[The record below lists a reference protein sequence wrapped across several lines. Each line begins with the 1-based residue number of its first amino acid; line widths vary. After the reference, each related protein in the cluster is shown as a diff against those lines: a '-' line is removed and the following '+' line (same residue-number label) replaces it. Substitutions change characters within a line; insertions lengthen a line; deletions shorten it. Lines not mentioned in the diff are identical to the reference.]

1 MQVVVH
7 FLHEDAEGST
17 VSEKEPP
24 REEEKRRMY
33 TEIKRLGGVPT
44 LFVNG
49 EPVYANAY
57 VSYLDDRARY
67 EDFAAAGIRIYSVP
81 VYLAGRGI
89 NTDSNIGPFR
99 TGLWDCEKELN
110 FSPLE
115 DDLRQV
121 LAANP
126 EALIFPRIDLD
137 MPEWWDE
144 KCPNELNRL
153 ANGVKL
159 RQSFVS
165 ERWREDAGVALTKII
180 CYLEQSEYR
189 RHIIGYQIAAGGTEE
204 WAYHGWP
211 NADFSSRALEA
222 FRAWRPER
230 HGERTTQTDEELI
243 AALTLPDDD
252 EQSALLSPAEEVL
265 LIDYRLFLGEVV
277 ADAIAYFARLVKRQ
291 LNDRLIVGVFYGY
304 SLEITDPRAG
314 HHDLRSLLR
323 EPSIDFFSSPNSY
336 LGVRRPGI
344 DWPFMSVAESIA
356 LHGKMLWMECDTR
369 TFLTRPLREARP
381 SICPPGKYEGGV
393 WEGPA
398 TLQAS
403 LDLLLK
409 NFGKCLTAG
418 VGQWWFDMWGGWFA
432 DSAIMAMMAQ
442 FQRIGESSL
451 NLPDRR
457 LRAEIAVIVDEKAYA
472 YLRPGTGLANAWTY
486 LQRQGLGLMGA
497 PYHIYDISDLVAA
510 SERNYKIYL
519 FLNTML
525 VSPEFEQAAESIA
538 GQGKCIIWT
547 YSTAFVAKDIQ
558 ACEQDKINRWTGFQ
572 LKRID
577 SSNHPHA
584 VVEKHPE
591 ADRFFPNVPLEFN
604 EYGLRMPIDPIWAV
618 DDPEA
623 VSLGRIQG
631 TGDCGLAAKTSGG
644 ATRYFS
650 SAPDLPSSLLRAIA
664 YREGVHLYTDTDD
677 VIYASASYL
686 CIHASTPGLKTL
698 YLNEPHE
705 VHDAMNGEL
714 ISRDAAEFTIHMK
727 LHETRLFEI
736 IPK

>member
-1 MQVVVH
+1 
-7 FLHEDAEGST
+7 
-17 VSEKEPP
+17 
-24 REEEKRRMY
+24 MY

-144 KCPNELNRL
+144 KCPNELNQL

-230 HGERTTQTDEELI
+230 HGERTAQTDEELI

-277 ADAIAYFARLVKRQ
+277 ADAKASSTVIRWRSPIRARA
-291 LNDRLIVGVFYGY
+291 
-304 SLEITDPRAG
+304 ITICGACCA
-314 HHDLRSLLR
+314 S
-323 EPSIDFFSSPNSY
+323 
-336 LGVRRPGI
+336 
-344 DWPFMSVAESIA
+344 
-356 LHGKMLWMECDTR
+356 
-369 TFLTRPLREARP
+369 RP
-381 SICPPGKYEGGV
+381 SISSAARTAILESGGPVSIGRLCPSPN
-393 WEGPA
+393 
-398 TLQAS
+398 LS
-403 LDLLLK
+403 LCMV
-409 NFGKCLTAG
+409 KCY
-418 VGQWWFDMWGGWFA
+418 GWN
-432 DSAIMAMMAQ
+432 AIRA
-442 FQRIGESSL
+442 RSS
-451 NLPDRR
+451 RVR
-457 LRAEIAVIVDEKAYA
+457 CA
-472 YLRPGTGLANAWTY
+472 RPGPRSARRG
-486 LQRQGLGLMGA
+486 
-497 PYHIYDISDLVAA
+497 
-510 SERNYKIYL
+510 
-519 FLNTML
+519 NTR
-525 VSPEFEQAAESIA
+525 EAY
-538 GQGKCIIWT
+538 GK
-547 YSTAFVAKDIQ
+547 
-558 ACEQDKINRWTGFQ
+558 
-572 LKRID
+572 
-577 SSNHPHA
+577 
-584 VVEKHPE
+584 
-591 ADRFFPNVPLEFN
+591 
-604 EYGLRMPIDPIWAV
+604 GLRRSKPLSICC
-618 DDPEA
+618 
-623 VSLGRIQG
+623 LRI
-631 TGDCGLAAKTSGG
+631 SGN
-644 ATRYFS
+644 A
-650 SAPDLPSSLLRAIA
+650 
-664 YREGVHLYTDTDD
+664 
-677 VIYASASYL
+677 
-686 CIHASTPGLKTL
+686 
-698 YLNEPHE
+698 
-705 VHDAMNGEL
+705 
-714 ISRDAAEFTIHMK
+714 
-727 LHETRLFEI
+727 
-736 IPK
+736 